1 MRNWFAPALLAV
13 LLSSAGCGN
22 GKETGTSA
30 PAEDEAE
37 ATVESLT
44 ENSDRSD
51 GMFTLFRDQDDGTV
65 RMLIPADRLDKEYVY
80 NATIRDAPLASGQ
93 WRGNTGIWTKNGTV
107 RIERDFGKIRFVEE
121 NVSFHFDPDSPLSRA
136 SEANISPAVL
146 AVVEIEA
153 QTDDGAVLIDVGPVF
168 QTEAFVQLK
177 PSPNPNGNGGAKFDL
192 GTLSGDKTRFAE
204 LRAYPQNLDLFVD
217 YVYENPA
224 PVDDGGEEVTDARF
238 VTMRV
243 QHSLIQVPDNEFR
256 PRSYD
261 PRVGYYLRR
270 VTDLTSTSAA
280 PWLDYINRWH
290 LQKKEPGA
298 VLSEP
303 VEPIVFWI
311 ENTTPVEYR
320 DTIAEATLVWNE
332 AFEQAGFKNAVQVK
346 IQPDDA
352 DWDAGDIRYNVL
364 RWASSPTPA
373 FSGFGPVFVNPRTSQ
388 IIGADIMLEHSAIK
402 NYLRSSR
409 IFDSGVA
416 AAPTHSP
423 GSCLVHEGLQM
434 NHQVGRV
441 ALRARGAPIAE
452 EEELLRQSLIALVMH
467 EVGHAL
473 GLNHN
478 FIGTQMLSPEQLAD
492 PQLAETVGTTSG
504 SVMDYAAINLA
515 PDGQEQGLYYEVRPG
530 PYDRWVIEYGYS
542 QAQEDVQAEQA
553 RLDAILARS
562 TERALWFANDGDD
575 MRSPGAGIDPR
586 VMIYDL
592 SDDAIT
598 YAADRMTLIRGLYPK
613 LPEKFSEAGE
623 TWQEMVA
630 AYMSL
635 IGQYRWQAAVVSRYV
650 GGVYVDRAVQGQSG
664 ATEPYRPVPV
674 AEQRRAL
681 ATLGRYVFAADAFAA
696 PESLYR
702 RLQTQRRDF
711 DFGGKTEDPK
721 IHAQALAV
729 QKTVLDHLLHP
740 VVMKRLTDS
749 SLYGNEYRVSDMIT
763 DLTDAVFDADLA
775 GNVNG
780 FRQNLQS
787 EYVGRLV
794 KVIAEDNA
802 GDYDQPSRAM
812 ALYTLQDLRR
822 LLSAKRGG
830 DVATRAHTAALV
842 HTIDKALET
851 G

>member
-1 MRNWFAPALLAV
+1 MAAVTLLLAACGQGEV
-13 LLSSAGCGN
+13 GGAGPQ
-22 GKETGTSA
+22 TAT
-30 PAEDEAE
+30 EDET
-37 ATVESLT
+37 ATIASLT
-44 ENSDRSD
+44 GNSERRD
-51 GMFTLFRDQDDGTV
+51 GMFTLFRDRDDGTV
-65 RMLIPADRLDKEYVY
+65 RLLIPAEGLGKEYIY
-80 NATIRDAPLASGQ
+80 FAGIQDAPVATGQ
-93 WRGNTGIWTKNGTV
+93 FRGNVGVWAKNGVV
-107 RIERDFGKIRFVEE
+107 RVDRHFNRVEFVQE
-121 NVSFHFDPDSPLSRA
+121 NVAFHFDPDTPLSRA

-146 AVVEIEA
+146 AVTEILAE
-153 QTDDGAVLIDVGPVF
+153 DEDGAVLIDAGPVF
-168 QTEAFVQLK
+168 LSEAFMQLK
-177 PSPNPNGNGGAKFDL
+177 PSPDPEATEPPTFDM
-192 GTLSGDKTRFAE
+192 GSLSDDKTRFTDW
-204 LRAYPQNLDLFVD
+204 RAYPENVDVFVE

-224 PVDDGGEEVTDARF
+224 PAEYEDEDLADPRF
-238 VTMRV
+238 VSMFV
-243 QHSLIQVPDNEFR
+243 QHGLVRMPESDFQ

-261 PRVGYYLRR
+261 PRVGFFVSRQA
-270 VTDLTSTSAA
+270 DLTSISAA
-280 PWLDYINRWH
+280 PWLDHIDRWH
-290 LQKKEPGA
+290 LQKKNPGA
-298 VLSEP
+298 ELSEP
-303 VEPIVFWI
+303 VEPIVFWL
-311 ENTTPVEYR
+311 ENTTPLEFR
-320 DTIAEATLVWNE
+320 DTVLSAGRAWNE
-332 AFEQAGFKNAVQVK
+332 AFEKAGFKNAIQMK

-364 RWASSPTPA
+364 RWTSAPTSP
-373 FSGFGPVFVNPRTSQ
+373 FGGFGPRVVNPRTGQ
-388 IIGADIMLEHSAIK
+388 IIGADIMLDTVFTTSRVRYERMFAVGKTPGSAPVPAGSSCLAAHYAQMNNIVGRTV
-402 NYLRSSR
+402 LRS
-409 IFDSGVA
+409 
-416 AAPTHSP
+416 
-423 GSCLVHEGLQM
+423 
-434 NHQVGRV
+434 
-441 ALRARGAPIAE
+441 RGYGE
-452 EEELLRQSLIALVMH
+452 VEQRELLDQGIRELVLH
-467 EVGHAL
+467 EMGHSL
-473 GLNHN
+473 GLSHN
-478 FIGTQMLSPEQLAD
+478 FIASQMLSTDDLYSQ
-492 PQLAETVGTTSG
+492 ETTGRLGTSG
-504 SVMDYAAINLA
+504 SVMEYSPANVA
-515 PDGQEQGLYYEVRPG
+515 PRGREQGMFYDVRPG
-530 PYDRWVIEYGYS
+530 PYDRWAIEYGYS

-553 RLDAILARS
+553 RLEAILKRS
-562 TERALWFANDGDD
+562 TERPLWFANDADD

-586 VMIYDL
+586 VMIFDR
-592 SDDAIT
+592 SSDAIQ
-598 YAADRMTLIRGLYPK
+598 YAENQFGLIRDTVADLTAVYAEPGA
-613 LPEKFSEAGE
+613 S
-623 TWQEMVA
+623 WQEMVT
-630 AYMSL
+630 AYLMLGGWYSS
-635 IGQYRWQAAVVSRYV
+635 QAQAVSRYV